1 MSSIYRV
8 IGKAINSAGKD
19 LLMWPISGR
28 VHTPV
33 SNPSLTLCN
42 EAQYNVI
49 GSPRK
54 NCGGI
59 VSWFVSGTVGEEVGG
74 AYIAPPGKTC

>member
-1 MSSIYRV
+1 
-8 IGKAINSAGKD
+8 
-19 LLMWPISGR
+19 MWPIGGR

-42 EAQYNVI
+42 EAQYDLI

-59 VSWFVSGTVGEEVGG
+59 VSWFVSGTVGVEVGG
-74 AYIAPPGKTC
+74 AYIAPWEDMLAMVSFPPKAGIAG